1 MIANI
6 QHSAILLA
14 AMGMDVW
21 DLILSAGI
29 FVTMFLLVIGLFGHR
44 GKVQLS
50 PQREAAIATGH
61 TDRKTIFESQYVGP
75 AMWVLLTVAHRM
87 AVPKVKDWL
96 RGQIVAAGSP
106 NYYTAEEY
114 MALSLGFG
122 LTMGMI
128 MVVFQWFFT
137 LQLGAVA
144 FLLFA
149 IGILLGVAMMMFQIY
164 SKAADR
170 LRAISRRVPYSLD
183 LVSLAM
189 GAGATFTEAVRTIV
203 REQTDD
209 PFNVELKTLLA
220 EMDLGTTRK
229 KALQN
234 LADRVPL
241 ESLRSIMASVIQAEE
256 LGSPLGDVLH
266 DQSTLMRLQR
276 TVRAE
281 NLAAVASVRILI
293 PCLLLVMAVILT
305 VFGPAIV
312 RFSHGGLF

>member
-1 MIANI
+1 MHN
-6 QHSAILLA
+6 LA
-14 AMGMDVW
+14 VMLAFMDMDVW
-21 DLILSAGI
+21 DVVLSGGI
-29 FVTMFLLVIGLFGHR
+29 FVTVFLIVVAMFGHR

-61 TDRKTIFESQYVGP
+61 IDRKTIFESQYIGP
-75 AMWVLLTVAHRM
+75 AMWMLLTAAHRM
-87 AVPKVKDWL
+87 SAPRVKDWL

-114 MALSLGFG
+114 LALSFGFG
-122 LTMGMI
+122 LTLGMI
-128 MVVFQWFFT
+128 FVIFQWFFT
-137 LQLGAVA
+137 LQLGVVA
-144 FLLFA
+144 FLLGA
-149 IGILLGVAMMMFQIY
+149 IGLLLGVIIMMFQMY
-164 SKAADR
+164 SKASDR
-170 LRAISRRVPYSLD
+170 LRMISRRVPYSLD

-203 REQTDD
+203 REQTED

-234 LADRVPL
+234 LAERVPL
-241 ESLRSIMASVIQAEE
+241 ESLRSIMASVVQAEE

-293 PCLLLVMAVILT
+293 PCLLLVLAVILT